1 MQKQHTVQADE
12 ILGVQT
18 QDVTLAVQ
26 KQDTVQ
32 DKILGCTMQ
41 DEILAVQDKIL
52 GCTVQDQIL
61 AVQKQHRVQDI
72 TCTSHTVCIVQAK
85 VAVQRKQ
92 LQDSN
97 LVAFNDCAQILWLQ
111 EI

>member
-26 KQDTVQ
+26 KQDT
-32 DKILGCTMQ
+32 
-41 DEILAVQDKIL
+41 VQDKIL